1 MTYSKGSSSINR
13 YASERRGVVLAV
25 ALVFFLLCTAILCT
39 LLQGV
44 INHERHVRDHRQL
57 DQARWLADAG
67 IDRAI
72 AQVRQSDTY
81 RGETWKVSAD
91 DLGGASD
98 GKVTITVEPNDQ
110 QPGELRVLAQA
121 DYPDDDVHRVRQ
133 SRETTIHLK
142 SPEKLQ

>member
-1 MTYSKGSSSINR
+1 MTYSKGSLSINR
-13 YASERRGVVLAV
+13 RASERRGVVLAV
-25 ALVFFLLCTAILCT
+25 ALVVFLLCTAILCT

-44 INHERHVRDHRQL
+44 INHERQVRDHRQL

-91 DLGGASD
+91 ELGGAAD
-98 GKVTITVEPNDQ
+98 GSVTITVDAVEEH
-110 QPGELRVLAQA
+110 PGELHVMAQA
-121 DYPDDDVHRVRQ
+121 DYPDYDVHRVRQ

-142 SPEKLQ
+142 SEKLQ

>member
-1 MTYSKGSSSINR
+1 
-13 YASERRGVVLAV
+13 VVLAV

-44 INHERHVRDHRQL
+44 INHERQVRDHRQL

-72 AQVRQSDTY
+72 AQFRQSDSY
-81 RGETWKVSAD
+81 RGETWKVSSD
-91 DLGGASD
+91 ELGGAAD
-98 GKVTITVEPNDQ
+98 GKVTITVQAVDEH
-110 QPGELRVLAQA
+110 PGEVRVVAQA

-133 SRETTIHLK
+133 SRQTTIHVN
-142 SPEKLQ
+142 SAEKLQ